1 MDAAFWDAVAD
12 VAAAVLLLLGAFL
25 AFAAGVGVAR
35 FPDLLARMHAATK
48 PQVLGLIL
56 VLLGLSLRLRSWGAV
71 ATLALV
77 VAFQLLTSPV
87 AAHMVG
93 RAGYR
98 IIAVAYREF
107 AADCVTHQDETK
119 LTFAGLVVL
128 RDPPRQGIVDR
139 PFQNPLADRLHNLSA
154 ADAQHGVRIR
164 RECANLDDPRDR
176 RTFEGAAGQDDVG
189 LFEFAGLHR
198 NAGWKT
204 QNGGGMDGEFLTPRD
219 GG

>member
-98 IIAVAYREF
+98 TGKVPTDDLVVDDLTRDQD
-107 AADCVTHQDETK
+107 AADRELLGEHGQQGEGPSARAVPARDAASPAEEEPP
-119 LTFAGLVVL
+119 AG
-128 RDPPRQGIVDR
+128 
-139 PFQNPLADRLHNLSA
+139 
-154 ADAQHGVRIR
+154 
-164 RECANLDDPRDR
+164 
-176 RTFEGAAGQDDVG
+176 GA
-189 LFEFAGLHR
+189 R
-198 NAGWKT
+198 S
-204 QNGGGMDGEFLTPRD
+204 
-219 GG
+219 